1 MAGKP
6 TYEELEKRILE
17 LEKEKADRIKAGQA
31 LRESENSFI
40 QLFESAP
47 VPMAYAK
54 LVEGYTGT
62 TWNSAWYKTFG
73 YPRKQAN
80 GRSGNDIGLWVE
92 PGDRTRLITMAKR
105 QNYVAD
111 FETLLRRYDGD
122 IRNCTLFGRFID
134 TPGNRL
140 LMVVY
145 LDVTERKRAEKELHN
160 LRNYLSN
167 IIDSMPSVLIG
178 VDAHGR
184 VTQWNKKAEQTTKIS
199 SDTAQGKMLSEVF
212 PQLISQMGLI
222 AESIS
227 AGEIKQE
234 LKRPRHL
241 EGSTCFEDV
250 TIYPLTAN
258 GVEGAVIR
266 VDDVTE
272 KVSME
277 KMIMQSEKMLSL
289 GGLAAGMAHEINN
302 PLAGMIQTANVMA
315 NRLGGRIDIPAN
327 IKAAQASG
335 ITVEAIQKFMK
346 ARGIPAMIDAI
357 NASGKRAAEIVNNM
371 LSFARKSDANVSFY
385 HLADLLDKTLELAG
399 TDYDLKK
406 HYDFRTIEIVKEY
419 EADLPMVPCEGTM
432 IQQVLLNVLRNGA
445 QAMQK
450 IRDSHNEGHPRF
462 IFRLMREIKIN
473 MVRIEIEDNGPGM
486 DEATCKRIFDPFF
499 TTKPV
504 GVGTGLG
511 LSVSYFIITEN
522 HGGEMSV
529 ESNPGSGSKFI
540 IQLPFR

>member
-6 TYEELEKRILE
+6 TYEELEQRILE
-17 LEKEKADRIKAGQA
+17 LEKEKADRIKAEQA

-54 LVEGYTGT
+54 SVDGYTGT
-62 TWNSAWYKTFG
+62 TWNSAWHKTFG
-73 YPRKQAN
+73 YSRKQAE
-80 GRSGNDIGLWVE
+80 GRCGNDVGLWVV
-92 PGDRTRLITMAKR
+92 PDDRTRLVTMANR

-111 FETLLRRYDGD
+111 FETLLRRHDGA
-122 IRNCTLFGRFID
+122 IRNCTLFGRFINTRGD
-134 TPGNRL
+134 RL

-145 LDVTERKRAEKELHN
+145 LDITERKQAEKELHH

-184 VTQWNKKAEQTTKIS
+184 VTQWNKKAAQTTGIA
-199 SDTAQGKMLSEVF
+199 SDTALNRMLPEIF
-212 PQLISQMGLI
+212 PRLIPQMGLV
-222 AESIS
+222 AESIKTRK
-227 AGEIKQE
+227 IKQE
-234 LKRPRHL
+234 LKRPRHF
-241 EGSTCFEDV
+241 EGNTRFEDV

-272 KVSME
+272 KVRVE
-277 KMIMQSEKMLSL
+277 KMILQSEKMLSL

-315 NRLGGRIDIPAN
+315 NRLCGRFDIPAN
-327 IKAAQASG
+327 IEAAEACG
-335 ITVEAIQKFMK
+335 TTVAAVEKFMA

-357 NASGKRAAEIVNNM
+357 TASGKRAAEIVNNM
-371 LSFARKSDANVSFY
+371 LNFARKSDANVSSY
-385 HLADLLDKTLELAG
+385 HLADLLDKTVELAG

-406 HYDFRTIEIVKEY
+406 HYDFKTIEIIKEY
-419 EADLPMVPCEGTM
+419 EANLPMVPCEGAK

-445 QAMQK
+445 QAMQEQRA
-450 IRDSHNEGHPRF
+450 IHNGEKPRF
-462 IFRLMREIKIN
+462 VFRLMREIKTN
-473 MVRIEIEDNGPGM
+473 MLRIEIEDNGPGM
-486 DEATCKRIFDPFF
+486 DEATCKRIFEPFF

-522 HGGEMSV
+522 HGGQMSV
-529 ESNPGSGSKFI
+529 ESSPGHGAKFI
-540 IQLPFR
+540 IQLPFN

>member
-17 LEKEKADRIKAGQA
+17 LENEKADRIKAEQA

-54 LVEGYTGT
+54 FIEGYNGT
-62 TWNSAWYKTFG
+62 TWNSAWHKTFR
-73 YPRKQAN
+73 YSRKQAE
-80 GRSGNDIGLWVE
+80 GRSGNDIGLWVNPE
-92 PGDRTRLITMAKR
+92 DRTRLIKMANR

-111 FETLLRRYDGD
+111 FETLLRRQDGAV
-122 IRNCTLFGRFID
+122 RNCTLFGRFID

-145 LDVTERKRAEKELHN
+145 LDITERKRVEKELHH

-178 VDAHGR
+178 VDVHGR
-184 VTQWNKKAEQTTKIS
+184 VTQWNKQAEQTTGIS
-199 SDTAQGKMLSEVF
+199 SETAQNNMLSEVF
-212 PQLISQMGLI
+212 PQLTSQMGII
-222 AESIS
+222 AESIKTR
-227 AGEIKQE
+227 EIKQE
-234 LKRPRHL
+234 LKKPHHF
-241 EGSTCFEDV
+241 EGNTRFEDV

-302 PLAGMIQTANVMA
+302 PLAGMIQTANVLA

-327 IKAAQASG
+327 IKAAEASG
-335 ITVEAIQKFMK
+335 TTVAAIQKFMK
-346 ARGIPAMIDAI
+346 ARGILAMIDAI

-371 LSFARKSDANVSFY
+371 LSFARKSDANVSSY

-399 TDYDLKK
+399 ADYDLKK

-445 QAMQK
+445 QAMQE
-450 IRDSHNEGHPRF
+450 RSAPHHVGSPRF
-462 IFRLMREIKIN
+462 VFRLMREIKTN
-473 MVRIEIEDNGPGM
+473 MLRIEIEDNGPGM
-486 DEATCKRIFDPFF
+486 DEATCKRIFEPFF

-522 HGGEMSV
+522 HGGKMSV
-529 ESNPGSGSKFI
+529 ESDPGFGTKFI
-540 IQLPFR
+540 IQLPFY

>member
-1 MAGKP
+1 MAGKL

-17 LEKEKADRIKAGQA
+17 LEKEKVDRIKAEQA
-31 LRESENSFI
+31 LRESENSFV

-47 VPMAYAK
+47 VPMGYAK
-54 LVEGYTGT
+54 FVEGYTGT
-62 TWNSAWYKTFG
+62 TWNSAWYNTFG
-73 YPRKQAN
+73 YSRKQAD

-92 PGDRTRLITMAKR
+92 PEDRARLITMANR

-111 FETLLRRYDGD
+111 FETLLRRHDGD
-122 IRNCTLFGRFID
+122 VRNCTLFGRFIE

-145 LDVTERKRAEKELHN
+145 LDITERKRVEKELHH

-178 VDAHGR
+178 VDAHGK
-184 VTQWNKKAEQTTKIS
+184 VTQWNKKAEQATGIS
-199 SDTAQGKMLSEVF
+199 SDAAQSQMLSVVF
-212 PQLISQMGLI
+212 PQLISQMGI
-222 AESIS
+222 ITESIKTR
-227 AGEIKQE
+227 EIKQE

-241 EGSTCFEDV
+241 EGNTRFEDV
-250 TIYPLTAN
+250 TIYPLIAN

-272 KVSME
+272 KLSME
-277 KMIMQSEKMLSL
+277 KMIVQSEKMLSL

-327 IKAAQASG
+327 VKAAKASG
-335 ITVEAIQKFMK
+335 TTVEAIQKFME
-346 ARGIPAMIDAI
+346 ARGIMAMIDTI

-371 LSFARKSDANVSFY
+371 LSFARKSDAYVSSY

-399 TDYDLKK
+399 SDYDLKK
-406 HYDFRTIEIVKEY
+406 HYDFKTIEIIKKY
-419 EADLPMVPCEGTM
+419 EADLPMVPCEGNM

-445 QAMQK
+445 QAMQE
-450 IRDSHNEGHPRF
+450 RRGTPNQGCPRF
-462 IFRLMREIKIN
+462 IFRLMREIKTN
-473 MVRIEIEDNGPGM
+473 MLRIEIEDNGPGM
-486 DEATCKRIFDPFF
+486 DEATSKRIFEPFF

-511 LSVSYFIITEN
+511 LSVSYFIITES
-522 HGGEMSV
+522 HGGKMSV
-529 ESNPGSGSKFI
+529 ESNPGSGTKFI
-540 IQLPFR
+540 IQLPF